1 MATIPRQHRM
11 QLVLF
16 GERLAVPQ
24 WHDLAEAT
32 RAEVV
37 RILAQLLLS
46 LSASNPSRAP
56 HSRGE
61 RDE

>member
-1 MATIPRQHRM
+1 M

-16 GERLAVPQ
+16 GEPLAVPQ
-24 WHDLAEAT
+24 WHDFAEAT
-32 RAEVV
+32 RSEVV

-46 LSASNPSRAP
+46 LSTGNPSGAP
-56 HSRGE
+56 QSRGE